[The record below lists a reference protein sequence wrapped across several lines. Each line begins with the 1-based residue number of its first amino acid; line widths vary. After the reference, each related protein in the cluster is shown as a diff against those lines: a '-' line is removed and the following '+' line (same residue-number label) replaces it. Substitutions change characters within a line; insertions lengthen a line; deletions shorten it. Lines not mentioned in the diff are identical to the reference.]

1 LFIDGGK
8 PLEWNPHRYNGQS
21 YLVRYNLHLTIL
33 IAEVDSTLRFDR
45 IIRALIKLGSEV
57 HLGNQRRQ
65 SEWPVTEEL
74 LEIVELAND
83 VLVLRTEIGCIDWRY
98 HCKQRNV
105 IVGVT
110 IFHVKG
116 RCVKD
121 LTIEDVVGKVHHTFH
136 LLEERKAEDDVD
148 CDIRP
153 GCNTE
158 GALVAVFCLVGKM
171 ELECSIE
178 SCRDRMGLV

>member
-1 LFIDGGK
+1 M
-8 PLEWNPHRYNGQS
+8 
-21 YLVRYNLHLTIL
+21 
-33 IAEVDSTLRFDR
+33 
-45 IIRALIKLGSEV
+45 
-57 HLGNQRRQ
+57 HLGKQRRQ
-65 SEWPVTEEL
+65 SERLVTEEL

-98 HCKQRNV
+98 RCKQRNV

-110 IFHVKG
+110 IIHVKE

-121 LTIEDVVGKVHHTFH
+121 LAIKNVVGKVHHTFH

-153 GCNTE
+153 SWDTE
-158 GALVAVFCLVGKM
+158 GALVVVFRLVGKM
-171 ELECSIE
+171 ELECSIK
-178 SCRDRMGLV
+178 SCRDRMGLVRDNASKSDFGIYLGAVDFL